1 MFPGQGSQTVGMGAA
16 LARAYPAARETFA
29 EADDLLGFKLSSVCW
44 EGPEEELNDT
54 VNTQPALL
62 VHSVAALRAARAALG
77 EFKPAYCA
85 GHSLGEFSALVAAGS
100 FAFADA
106 LRLVRERGR
115 LMKAA
120 GQAAPGGMAA
130 ILNLETARIAQAC
143 AEATAATGRDVQVA
157 NDNCPGQVVISG
169 DEAALEK
176 AMALS
181 VERGA
186 RRAVRLPV
194 SIAAHSR
201 LMDGAQAE
209 FNRAVQETPLELPA
223 IPIVGNVSA
232 APLTTADE
240 IRAELQAQLTSP
252 VRWTESVRHMLD
264 HGVTTFVEFGPRDVL
279 TGLLRRIERSATGL
293 PAGTPQE
300 IGALR

>member
-77 EFKPAYCA
+77 ESKPAYCA

-106 LRLVRERGR
+106 LRLVRARGR

-130 ILNLETARIAQAC
+130 ILNLEPTRIAQVC
-143 AEATAATGRDVQVA
+143 AEASAATGRDVQVA

-201 LMDGAQAE
+201 LMAGAQAE
-209 FNRAVQETPLELPA
+209 FNRAVQETPLEPPA

-264 HGVTTFVEFGPRDVL
+264 HGVTTFMEFGPRDVL

-293 PAGTPQE
+293 PAGTPEE
-300 IGALR
+300 ISTLG